1 MATIRKKGAYQW
13 HVQIRRKGFPNQ
25 TRTFESKADAEL
37 WAKTVESE
45 IGRGVFVSRAAAE
58 KNTLQELIERYIEEI
73 TPTHRGYKSES
84 IRLKAMA
91 NREIA
96 KKAAAALTSSDFAK
110 YREARLKEVKPATV
124 HRELG
129 LFQQVIDQ
137 ARREWGINLHDN
149 PVQNVSRPRLD
160 NARERRLDPDEEK
173 YLIEATKACLTPWLR
188 PMIEFALETA
198 MRQGELCDLTWDR
211 IDFSAPSAHLPKTK
225 NGDARAVPLSSR
237 AVAIL
242 KEMPRSIGG
251 RVFPMTT
258 GAVKQS
264 WTRTVTRA
272 RKQYECDKKVEGNI
286 PEKRFLNDLHFH
298 DLRHEATSRLAMKIP
313 NVLMLARITGHKDL
327 QMLKRYYH
335 PKVED
340 LAKMLG

>member
-1 MATIRKKGAYQW
+1 MAQIEKRGDYQW
-13 HVQIRRKGFPNQ
+13 RARVRRKGYPDQ
-25 TRTFESKADAEL
+25 TKTFENKADAEL
-37 WAKTVESE
+37 WAATLESE

-58 KNTLQELIERYIEEI
+58 KTTLKELIDRYIQEV
-73 TPTHRGYKSES
+73 TPTHRGYESES

-91 NREIA
+91 VRDIA
-96 KKAAAALTSSDFAK
+96 KKTAASLTSSDFAA
-110 YREARLKEVKPATV
+110 YRDSRLKKVAAATV

-129 LFQQVIDQ
+129 LFQQVLDQ

-149 PVQNVSRPRLD
+149 PVKLVSRPRLD
-160 NARERRLDPDEEK
+160 NARERRIEPLEEK
-173 YLIEATKACLTPWLR
+173 YLFEATGACQTPWLR

-198 MRQGELCDLTWDR
+198 MRQGELCTLTWDN
-211 IDFSAPSAHLPKTK
+211 IDLSAPSAHLPKTK
-225 NGDARAVPLSSR
+225 NGDSRTVPLSTK
-237 AVAIL
+237 AVSIL

-251 RVFPMTT
+251 RVFPMSTN
-258 GAVKQS
+258 AVKQS
-264 WTRTVTRA
+264 WSRTIARA
-272 RKQYECDKKVEGNI
+272 LKKYEDDCKEAENKPRKG
-286 PEKRFLNDLHFH
+286 FLGDLHFH

>member
-1 MATIRKKGAYQW
+1 MASIRKRGDLQWQAEIRKKGFEPQ
-13 HVQIRRKGFPNQ
+13 RKTFN
-25 TRTFESKADAEL
+25 TRADAEN
-37 WAKTVESE
+37 WAKVTEAE
-45 IGRGVFVSRAAAE
+45 MIRGIFVSRSSAE
-58 KNTLQELIERYIEEI
+58 KTTLKELIDRYIQEV
-73 TPTHRGYKSES
+73 TPTHRGHESES

-91 NREIA
+91 ARDIA
-96 KKAAAALTSSDFAK
+96 KKTAASLTSGDFAA
-110 YREARLKEVKPATV
+110 YRDSRLKKVAAATV

-129 LFQQVIDQ
+129 LFQQVLDQ

-149 PVQNVSRPRLD
+149 PVKLVSRPRLD
-160 NARERRLDPDEEK
+160 NARERRIEPLEEK
-173 YLIEATKACLTPWLR
+173 YLLDATGACLTPWLR

-198 MRQGELCDLTWDR
+198 MRQGELCGLTWDN
-211 IDFSAPSAHLPKTK
+211 IDLSAPSAHLPKTK
-225 NGDARAVPLSSR
+225 NGDSRTVPLSTK
-237 AVAIL
+237 AVSIL

-251 RVFPMTT
+251 RVFPMSTN
-258 GAVKQS
+258 AVKQS
-264 WTRTVTRA
+264 WTRTIARA
-272 RKQYECDKKVEGNI
+272 LKKYEDDCKEAKNKPG
-286 PEKRFLNDLHFH
+286 KGFLGDLHFH